1 MEERIID
8 RLRHGEK
15 IKCHICNKDY
25 YDNDSDHAHASNY
38 FHCSNP
44 NCKGY
49 VHEYKKIDI
58 E

>member
-8 RLRHGEK
+8 RLRRGEK
-15 IKCHICNKDY
+15 IKCGVCNKDY
-25 YDNDSDHAHASNY
+25 YDNDFENAHVSNY

-44 NCKGY
+44 DCKGS
-49 VHEYKKIDI
+49 VHEQKIINI